1 MTWISLA
8 EATCH
13 VGTSDD
19 MVMDQAGGMLIGGAL
34 VMLFSRMAL
43 ALMRQRAIK
52 EARTQHYSDAALA
65 RSYSLPGAAWVR
77 SVTESMPPRMRIGL
91 AMGLAGA
98 VVPFTARKLSGAL
111 VGDGDG
117 VGSHIGRSL
126 FIAGKWLVLGAIL
139 QQARK
144 WGVGRMLQ
152 GRPAAQRDR

>member
-52 EARTQHYSDAALA
+52 EATAKMEQLVHPRSDDIETKTLMK
-65 RSYSLPGAAWVR
+65 SDSSPKNVEL
-77 SVTESMPPRMRIGL
+77 IN
-91 AMGLAGA
+91 
-98 VVPFTARKLSGAL
+98 
-111 VGDGDG
+111 
-117 VGSHIGRSL
+117 
-126 FIAGKWLVLGAIL
+126 
-139 QQARK
+139 
-144 WGVGRMLQ
+144 
-152 GRPAAQRDR
+152 